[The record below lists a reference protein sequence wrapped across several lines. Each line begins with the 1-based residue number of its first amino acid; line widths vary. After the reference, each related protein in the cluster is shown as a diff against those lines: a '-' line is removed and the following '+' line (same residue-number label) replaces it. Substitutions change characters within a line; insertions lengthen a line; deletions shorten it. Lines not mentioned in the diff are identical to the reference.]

1 MDHVQLSQDRLDWGV
16 AFFSLLQ
23 RVVSK
28 AKLKHYS
35 GVQHTIS
42 PFAATVPFFLVLLF
56 VWLVINEDCFCVL
69 FSWFILMCCGV
80 FVIVIRL
87 LS

>member
-1 MDHVQLSQDRLDWGV
+1 MDHVQLSQDQLDWGV

-28 AKLKHYS
+28 AKQKHYS

-42 PFAATVPFFLVLLF
+42 LFAATVPFLSFVVCLF
-56 VWLVINEDCFCVL
+56 VWLLMKIVSVFCFLGL
-69 FSWFILMCCGV
+69 F
-80 FVIVIRL
+80 
-87 LS
+87 

>member
-1 MDHVQLSQDRLDWGV
+1 MDPVQLSQDQLDWGV

-28 AKLKHYS
+28 AKQKHYS

-42 PFAATVPFFLVLLF
+42 LFAATVPFLSFVVCLF
-56 VWLVINEDCFCVL
+56 
-69 FSWFILMCCGV
+69 GY
-80 FVIVIRL
+80 
-87 LS
+87 

>member
-1 MDHVQLSQDRLDWGV
+1 MDHVQLSQDQLDWGV

-28 AKLKHYS
+28 AKQKHYS

-42 PFAATVPFFLVLLF
+42 PFAATVPFFEFCCLFGWLLMKIVSVF
-56 VWLVINEDCFCVL
+56 CFLGL
-69 FSWFILMCCGV
+69 F
-80 FVIVIRL
+80 
-87 LS
+87 

>member
-42 PFAATVPFFLVLLF
+42 PFAATVPFFEFCCLFGWLLMK
-56 VWLVINEDCFCVL
+56 I
-69 FSWFILMCCGV
+69 V
-80 FVIVIRL
+80 FVFCFLGIF
-87 LS
+87 

>member
-1 MDHVQLSQDRLDWGV
+1 MDHVQLPQDQLDWGV

-28 AKLKHYS
+28 AKQKHYS

-42 PFAATVPFFLVLLF
+42 LFAATVLF
-56 VWLVINEDCFCVL
+56 CCL
-69 FSWFILMCCGV
+69 FGY
-80 FVIVIRL
+80 
-87 LS
+87 